1 VLTAIVAACAVVASA
16 SSAAPPKALFAPGY
30 NLCRAASLS
39 AIRAAGGHRYAAG
52 IFDNRACT
60 WQRRDLQAGITISTH
75 PVSVSTTLMRNF
87 LAQDGEGGLKARKIL
102 VPGTSKAV
110 LVTVPP
116 PSPGHVS
123 KNLFAN
129 YAQGAIQINMTAPRS
144 LPDRRLIAVVRLIA
158 RT

>member
-1 VLTAIVAACAVVASA
+1 VLTAIAAACAVVASA
-16 SSAAPPKALFAPGY
+16 SVAAPPKALFAPGY

-39 AIRAAGGHRYAAG
+39 AIREAGGQRYGPG

-60 WQRRDLQAGITISTH
+60 WQRRDLQAGITLSTH
-75 PVSVSTTLMRNF
+75 PVKVSTALMRNF
-87 LAQDGEGGLKARKIL
+87 LAQDGEGGLKAKKIA
-102 VPGTSKAV
+102 VPGASNAV
-110 LVTVPP
+110 LVTLPA

-129 YAQGAIQINMTAPRS
+129 YAQGAIQVNMTAPRS
-144 LPDRRLIAVVRLIA
+144 LPDRRLIAVMRLIA